1 MAFTDVTT
9 SAVLSAIAEF
19 DRLGREAFLKEND
32 FKQSRRYWI
41 RHGGKLYD
49 SKAIVGVAH
58 GYLPGQRRLKASE
71 FSGGIGHAVTVL
83 RRLGFEVTDQ
93 PDVDLIDESSAR
105 LTPDEIV
112 SAVSGLKPALVAG
125 KPMLKQAV
133 VLLWAIG
140 RVRAGKSR
148 LLRWADTVAMLT
160 PLLEEHRR
168 EGERRQGRP
177 DYPIAALFHAGLW
190 DLPGHTDD
198 VPPAHGDSALK
209 AWFTEHSPEGGLP
222 WSVYALVRRSG
233 QARIRIVEAVTARF
247 FDDFDDSGLLTA
259 VGLYNDQVAADEASP
274 SRGADHQGAPGDV
287 VEDPKADYARWC
299 ELVARR
305 EAGTY
310 GRRRI
315 TVSNDPIRLGA
326 ARRAVLLR
334 SEGRCENP
342 GCVRPAPD
350 LTDRGEPVLEVDHVE
365 QIADGGRDHPVQMIA
380 LCPDCHA
387 VKTRGRSRHQ
397 LISALAHA
405 AHERHDQWIIATG

>member
-1 MAFTDVTT
+1 MALTDVTAG
-9 SAVLSAIAEF
+9 AVFSAIAEF
-19 DRLGREAFLKEND
+19 HRLGREAFLDEYG
-32 FKQSRRYWI
+32 FAPSRRYRI
-41 RHGGKLYD
+41 RFDGKLYD
-49 SKAIVGVAH
+49 SKAIAGVAH
-58 GYLPGQRRLKASE
+58 GYLPGQSRLKASE
-71 FSGGIGHAVTVL
+71 FSGGVGHAVTVL
-83 RRLGFEVTDQ
+83 RRLGFEVTDE
-93 PDVDLIDESSAR
+93 PGVDFHESPA
-105 LTPDEIV
+105 LGTAEEIV
-112 SAVSGLKPALVAG
+112 SAINGLKPALAAG

-140 RVRAGKSR
+140 HARAGDAR
-148 LLRWADTVAMLT
+148 LLGWAETVAALT

-222 WSVYALVRRSG
+222 WPVYALTRRSG

-247 FDDFDDSGLLTA
+247 FDEFDDSGLLTA
-259 VGLYNDQVAADEASP
+259 VGLYDDEVAADEPSP

-287 VEDPKADYARWC
+287 IEDPKADYARWC
-299 ELVARR
+299 ELVAHR
-305 EAGTY
+305 EAGTH
-310 GRRRI
+310 GRRRTTI
-315 TVSNDPIRLGA
+315 SNDPIRLGA

-342 GCVRPAPD
+342 GCAHPAPD

-380 LCPDCHA
+380 LCPNCHA
-387 VKTRGRSRHQ
+387 VKTHGRSRHQ
-397 LISALAHA
+397 LISVLAHA